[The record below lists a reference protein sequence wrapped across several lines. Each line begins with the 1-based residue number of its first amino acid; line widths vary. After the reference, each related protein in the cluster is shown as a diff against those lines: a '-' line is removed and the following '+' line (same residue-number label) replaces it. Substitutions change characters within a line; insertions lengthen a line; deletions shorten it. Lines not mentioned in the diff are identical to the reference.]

1 MVAPYVP
8 GAHWDAQETEP
19 LEGAYVARPQ
29 GVQVDT
35 PGGEKVPGGQGV
47 GEKEP
52 ARQKEPGGQSVEV
65 RGSGQKEP
73 GAQGVAVNFRMQEFP
88 RSAII
93 TLPLASTTTPLG

>member
-35 PGGEKVPGGQGV
+35 PVGEKVPGGQGE

-52 ARQKEPGGQSVEV
+52 ARQKEPGGQSDEV
-65 RGSGQKEP
+65 RGLEQKKP
-73 GAQGVAVNFRMQEFP
+73 GSQRAVATLRM
-88 RSAII
+88 
-93 TLPLASTTTPLG
+93 LWL